1 VQEGQV
7 TIATVLVDEGEH
19 TLAIHEPSHS
29 IGSLTSAAATMTN
42 TSNGIGRWRCERRF
56 CRSMA
61 L

>member
-1 VQEGQV
+1 M